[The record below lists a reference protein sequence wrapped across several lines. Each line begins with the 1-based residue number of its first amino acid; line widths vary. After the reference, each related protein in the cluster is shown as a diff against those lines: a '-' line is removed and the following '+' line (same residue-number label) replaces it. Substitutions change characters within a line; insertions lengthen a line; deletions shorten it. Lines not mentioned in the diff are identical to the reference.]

1 MLPNPENIQIVTTLP
16 LKPEAGER
24 KGCNLNRFSPAIH
37 PGKKSSSPKLCPTH
51 VHKMAL
57 WGLPEAAENPK
68 VSEYPPLRSSS
79 SAHTF
84 GTSQCEHQGLPGGS
98 QGKRICLQYRRTGF
112 DPWVGKIPWR
122 RAWQLTPV
130 FLLGKF
136 HGQRCLRVIV
146 HGVSKSQTL
155 LKRFSTM

>member
-1 MLPNPENIQIVTTLP
+1 MLPNPENTQIVTTLP

-98 QGKRICLQYRRTGF
+98 QGKESACNTEERGLIPGWGRSPGEGHGNSLQYSC
-112 DPWVGKIPWR
+112 
-122 RAWQLTPV
+122 
-130 FLLGKF
+130 LGNSMDR
-136 HGQRCLRVIV
+136 GA
-146 HGVSKSQTL
+146 
-155 LKRFSTM
+155 